1 MIRLASILYSL
12 IGSSMAGA
20 AVIAVLVAGHLT
32 VPAILAA
39 AAAGAVV
46 AMPVA
51 YLVARRLYQG

>member
-1 MIRLASILYSL
+1 
-12 IGSSMAGA
+12 
-20 AVIAVLVAGHLT
+20 

>member
-12 IGSSMAGA
+12 IGSSMAVA
-20 AVIAVLVAGHLT
+20 AVIAVLVAGYLT

>member
-20 AVIAVLVAGHLT
+20 AVISVLVAGYLT

>member
-20 AVIAVLVAGHLT
+20 AVIAVLVAGYLT

-39 AAAGAVV
+39 AAAGALV